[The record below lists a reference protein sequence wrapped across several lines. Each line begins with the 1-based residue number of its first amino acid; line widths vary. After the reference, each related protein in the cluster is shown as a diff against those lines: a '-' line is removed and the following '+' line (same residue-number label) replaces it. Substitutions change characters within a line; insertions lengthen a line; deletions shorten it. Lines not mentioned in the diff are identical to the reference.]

1 MYIPTSD
8 DITEILRNAII
19 EGQFSPNERLVED
32 NLASK
37 FNTSRTPI
45 REAIRNLAAVG
56 LVKVVPNKG
65 AVVAEINID
74 DAKEVYQV
82 RSHLEGLASKLA
94 TNNIPEE
101 KYSELEEM
109 LSKMDTA
116 IYYGNRLDFER
127 WNTNFHMTIY
137 SYSNNSVL
145 CNVIKD
151 LLDKSILF
159 RRSSW
164 LTPHKVENIMKTHR
178 DLLEA
183 IKERDPDRAEK
194 ITQDHIVLTATET
207 RIHNLV

>member
-8 DITEILRNAII
+8 DITESLRNAII
-19 EGQFSPNERLVED
+19 EGQLSPNERLVED

-37 FNTSRTPI
+37 FDTSRTPI
-45 REAIRNLAAVG
+45 REAIRNLAAIG

-74 DAKEVYQV
+74 EAKEVYQV

-109 LSKMDTA
+109 LSEMDTA
-116 IYYGNRLDFER
+116 IYFGNKIDFER

-137 SYSNNSVL
+137 GYSNNSVL
-145 CNVIKD
+145 CSIIKD

-159 RRSSW
+159 RRASW

-194 ITQDHIVLTATET
+194 ITQDHIVLTASEI
-207 RIHNLV
+207 RIPNLV